1 MSKVGCE
8 LLRFYRISTITFGV
22 FFILFSLRSVGK
34 CEIYECANFG
44 LFYMVLKMT
53 IEGIIGIP
61 SSHGQYFRIM
71 YLINVLLY
79 TVCTIIILCA
89 ITVTMPTKYILSP
102 CF

>member
-44 LFYMVLKMT
+44 LYYSL
-53 IEGIIGIP
+53 EDDNRRDYWY
-61 SSHGQYFRIM
+61 S
-71 YLINVLLY
+71 
-79 TVCTIIILCA
+79 
-89 ITVTMPTKYILSP
+89 
-102 CF
+102 